1 MVPPLELDGPATAP
15 PPAPATSERRAAPRI
30 PVDHL
35 GIVLQ
40 IEGRRRLRRP
50 WRRPVSAS
58 VAILDI
64 AEPQGRPLRLVGR
77 DLRTGFIVVMD
88 ARRTSGRVTVVGLRP
103 PGAAKAR
110 RVRWRFR
117 VGASALLPAS
127 AHLALRYGAPLP
139 GHGLWALPQCGGQA
153 VQHMRGQRLATTARA
168 PPCKNAWARL
178 ITPSPRTSCPA
189 APLQAEST
197 TTLSRSGSLTISR
210 ACNRPSS
217 ARSPAAS
224 TTAERSGCCGSTTAC
239 VAKCSS
245 P

>member
-1 MVPPLELDGPATAP
+1 MGRATSAATPPLRSPVERAPLAMVPPLELDGPATAP

-117 VGASALLPAS
+117 VSASALLPAS
-127 AHLALRYGAPLP
+127 AHPALRYGAPLP
-139 GHGLWALPQCGGQA
+139 GHGLWALPQRA
-153 VQHMRGQRLATTARA
+153 VR
-168 PPCKNAWARL
+168 
-178 ITPSPRTSCPA
+178 SPTKTKRPPA
-189 APLQAEST
+189 APLASV
-197 TTLSRSGSLTISR
+197 
-210 ACNRPSS
+210 
-217 ARSPAAS
+217 PAAGHVRPRHPR
-224 TTAERSGCCGSTTAC
+224 TGRAGTC
-239 VAKCSS
+239 VR
-245 P
+245 PIGGR